1 MLYQLLLFRYME
13 SKEPT
18 VFTSSY
24 KEGMKRVL
32 QGNFA
37 FLCESSMLDYV
48 VQRDC
53 NLTQIGGLV
62 DSKGYGIA
70 TPKGSRWKDRISQAI
85 LFLQEKSSIQVR
97 LAYHVLYF
105 AKIVIFL
112 KMLYNKWW
120 KGGAKVCPKTDYD
133 PSKASA
139 LNVVNIGGIFVV
151 LLCGLSFAILVAIA
165 EFCMKVNCENELHP
179 ATVNVVRGGAIPV
192 TGSLWVQIYRTVM
205 LLFYGKRGG
214 SVRGRQPT
222 DCSSCQSL
230 AQDGQGVRY
239 M

>member
-1 MLYQLLLFRYME
+1 MISSIIFPVENADDLADQSLIQYGTLAGGSTMTFFRDSKIETYQKMWRLVQDTDTQPLVNSVIILRYME

-24 KEGMKRVL
+24 AEGMKRVL

-48 VQRDC
+48 LQRDC

-97 LAYHVLYF
+97 L
-105 AKIVIFL
+105 
-112 KMLYNKWW
+112 
-120 KGGAKVCPKTDYD
+120 
-133 PSKASA
+133 
-139 LNVVNIGGIFVV
+139 
-151 LLCGLSFAILVAIA
+151 
-165 EFCMKVNCENELHP
+165 
-179 ATVNVVRGGAIPV
+179 
-192 TGSLWVQIYRTVM
+192 
-205 LLFYGKRGG
+205 
-214 SVRGRQPT
+214 
-222 DCSSCQSL
+222 
-230 AQDGQGVRY
+230 
-239 M
+239 

>member
-1 MLYQLLLFRYME
+1 MYHLPLSRYME

-85 LFLQEKSSIQVR
+85 LFLQEKSSIQVM
-97 LAYHVLYF
+97 LAYHVIHLS
-105 AKIVIFL
+105 KIGILMVE
-112 KMLYNKWW
+112 
-120 KGGAKVCPKTDYD
+120 GR
-133 PSKASA
+133 SKS
-139 LNVVNIGGIFVV
+139 
-151 LLCGLSFAILVAIA
+151 LSQH
-165 EFCMKVNCENELHP
+165 K
-179 ATVNVVRGGAIPV
+179 
-192 TGSLWVQIYRTVM
+192 
-205 LLFYGKRGG
+205 
-214 SVRGRQPT
+214 
-222 DCSSCQSL
+222 
-230 AQDGQGVRY
+230 
-239 M
+239 